1 MLQAKLVILCVKK
14 WLYSLVCMESDQLK
28 VLAAI
33 VILLNLVFIS
43 RITFASWET
52 SLGLHALHSV
62 LNF

>member
-14 WLYSLVCMESDQLK
+14 WLYSLVCMELDQLK
-28 VLAAI
+28 VLTAI